1 MKRTRPTHAARGFS
15 LVEMAVVLTILGTI
29 GLAMW
34 RLLPVAGQ
42 AASSA
47 SGPAVLL
54 SRAEQAVIGFARLHG
69 RLPCPDTAGNGLENC
84 ASPAQT
90 GWLPARSLG
99 IVLPQRLRYG
109 VSRQNTGGVNLTAA
123 QARFTPDWPAR
134 PEPPEFPEW
143 PKSLAWPNDSSSEV
157 NGLDLCA
164 GLRSAARAPGASAL
178 VGAPG
183 GVPLAFA
190 LAHPGAI
197 DADGDGNP
205 FDGANTGAGTI
216 ADPSTA
222 HSTTYDDL
230 TRTVG
235 FGRLAAGLG
244 CVEKLSAAQA
254 AHRSAWADYDHYRI
268 AVAYE
273 QFRRFGVNVRTM
285 NRDMAIANVTIAG
298 IDLIMATATSAMSVS
313 IAVSAVGSA
322 APAVAA
328 AVIAVGAAT
337 ANVGVAATNLGLA
350 EAALSKAN
358 QQYGAAIDYRTDV
371 AEPQLAASLDRAE
384 KLDQRGLQ

>member
-1 MKRTRPTHAARGFS
+1 MSARTMKRTSPAHATRGFS
-15 LVEMAVVLTILGTI
+15 LVEMAVVLAILGTI

-42 AASSA
+42 AASAA
-47 SGPAVLL
+47 SGPAALL
-54 SRAEQAVIGFARLHG
+54 TRAEQAVTGFARLHG

-123 QARFTPDWPAR
+123 QARFTPDWP
-134 PEPPEFPEW
+134 
-143 PKSLAWPNDSSSEV
+143 DGSSGTAL

-244 CVEKLSAAQA
+244 CVEKLSAAHA
-254 AHRSAWADYDHYRI
+254 AHRSAWADHDHYRI
-268 AVAYE
+268 ALAYE

-285 NRDMAIANVTIAG
+285 NRDMAIANVTITG
-298 IDLIMATATSAMSVS
+298 IDLIMTTATSAMSVS

-328 AVIAVGAAT
+328 AAIALTAAT
-337 ANVGVAATNLGLA
+337 ANVGVASYNLASA
-350 EAALSKAN
+350 EAALGKAN
-358 QQYGAAIDYRTDV
+358 RQYGAAIAYRSDV
-371 AEPQLAASLDRAE
+371 AEPQAAASLARART
-384 KLDQRGLQ
+384 LDQRGLQ